1 MARRRRK
8 RPIYSN
14 TYIKRRRIWTAAGA
28 LVLILALVLGGWLW
42 TQRKTGVAKYP
53 VRGVALSQSDGSA
66 DFQALQSS
74 GLAFVY
80 LKSTQ
85 GASFFDDSFATN
97 YQQASGSGLA
107 VGVYHYFSFDSD
119 PAAQADY
126 FAAKVGKNFG
136 TLPIGLHIAYYGDY
150 ASHPPKPAVLRAKV
164 QAFVVELRR
173 YTTRPLVFIGSPA
186 VLGDLKG
193 IDSSARRW
201 VISARRPRFAGAAFW
216 QDGKLEAAGDSYSAV
231 AFLGTKAALKKLA
244 N

>member
-14 TYIKRRRIWTAAGA
+14 TYIKRRRIWTAAL
-28 LVLILALVLGGWLW
+28 LVVVIAAAVLGGWLW

-53 VRGVALSQSDGSA
+53 VRGVVLSQSDGSA

-97 YQQASGSGLA
+97 YQQASGSGLK
-107 VGVYHYFSFDSD
+107 VGVYHYFSFDSA

-126 FAAKVGKNFG
+126 FVSKVGKNLG
-136 TLPIGLHIAYYGDY
+136 ELPIGLHVAFYGDY
-150 ASHPPKPAVLRAKV
+150 ATKPPKPAVVREKV
-164 QAFVVELRR
+164 QAFIVELRR
-173 YTTRPLVFIGSPA
+173 YTTRPLVLIGSPT
-186 VLGDLKG
+186 VLRDLKG
-193 IDSSARRW
+193 IDSSAKRW
-201 VISARRPRFAGAAFW
+201 VVSAGRPRFDGAAFW
-216 QDGKLEAAGDSYSAV
+216 QDGKLSAAGSDYTAV
-231 AFLGTKAALKKLA
+231 AFLGDRKALTAA
-244 N
+244 AD